1 MKYTEFIAMLH
12 ISIVAE
18 PIASIFGISISNSLL
33 TSWIVMAGL
42 IIFSFASTRN
52 MSMVPG
58 TLQSI
63 AELMVGGLDGLFTSV
78 LQEKT
83 KRFFTLL
90 ATLFIF
96 VMFMNWAGLV
106 PGVGT
111 IGFWLTEHGKEA
123 FIPLFR
129 AATAD
134 LNTTLAL
141 AIIVVCFIQFAGL
154 STLGLSYLK
163 KFINFTSPIGFF
175 VGILELVL
183 EVSKIIS
190 FAFRLFGNIFAGE
203 VLLTVVAFLI
213 PIVAPIPFLGL
224 ELFVGVI
231 QALVFSMLTAVFLLM
246 ATTGHEEH
254 ADHART

>member
-1 MKYTEFIAMLH
+1 MLH

-18 PIASIFGISISNSLL
+18 PIASVFGISISNSLL
-33 TSWIVMAGL
+33 TSWVVMVGL
-42 IIFSFASTRN
+42 ILFSIFSTRS
-52 MSMVPG
+52 MSLVPG
-58 TLQSI
+58 TLQSV
-63 AELMVGGLDGLFTSV
+63 AELLVGGLQSLFTSV
-78 LQEKT
+78 LADKT
-83 KRFFTLL
+83 KRFFPLL

-96 VMFMNWAGLV
+96 IMFMNWAGLL

-111 IGFWLTEHGKEA
+111 IGFWLTEHGEKT

-129 AATAD
+129 AGTAD

-141 AIIVVCFIQFAGL
+141 ATIVVCFIQFAGL
-154 STLGLSYLK
+154 SSLGLSYLK
-163 KFINFTSPIGFF
+163 KFINFSGPIDFF

-203 VLLTVVAFLI
+203 VLLTVIAFLI
-213 PIVAPIPFLGL
+213 PVVAPIPFLGL